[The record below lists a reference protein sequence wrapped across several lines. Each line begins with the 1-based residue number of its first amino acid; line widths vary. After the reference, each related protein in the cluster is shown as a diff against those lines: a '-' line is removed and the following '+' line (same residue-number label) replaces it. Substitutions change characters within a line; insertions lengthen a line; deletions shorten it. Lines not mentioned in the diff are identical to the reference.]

1 MKLAVIVGGSAGLG
15 LILAEQLALEGA
27 ARIVLV
33 ARKADRLMTVKA
45 QLEEKFPETQ
55 FHGCALDIAAPDGAA
70 TLAACV
76 ATHAEPVD
84 LLINAVG
91 LSDRGTTM
99 GLKVERVEE
108 LIRANIIAP
117 LLATQTIVPL
127 MQSGSVIVNIGS
139 LSSYFAPSYL
149 GGYSIAKHGLR
160 ALTGQLRIELAG
172 QGIHVMLVCPGPIA
186 REDAGSRYSHLPG
199 AADIPQRSVAR
210 RQWCQDKS
218 PRPTAF
224 GRRHFA
230 RDQSSA
236 TRSHPSAQSSV
247 AAYSFRRLAQAW
259 RMGLEAQNTE
269 VTIFVP

>member
-33 ARKADRLMTVKA
+33 ARNADRLMTVKA
-45 QLEEKFPETQ
+45 QLEAKFPQTQ
-55 FHGCALDIAAPDGAA
+55 FHACVVDIAAPDGAA

-76 ATHAEPVD
+76 ATHAQPVD

-91 LSDRGTTM
+91 LSDRGMVM

-108 LIRANIIAP
+108 LMRANVIAP
-117 LLATQTIVPL
+117 LLATQSIVPL

-160 ALTGQLRIELAG
+160 ALTGQLRMELAG

-186 REDAGSRYSHLPG
+186 REDTRSRYSHLPG
-199 AADIPQRSVAR
+199 VADIPSAALQGGGGAKIRVLDPQQLAADITRAITAR
-210 RQWCQDKS
+210 KLEIIR
-218 PRPTAF
+218 PRKARLLLILAAIWPSL
-224 GRRHFA
+224 GEWVLRRK
-230 RDQSSA
+230 
-236 TRSHPSAQSSV
+236 T
-247 AAYSFRRLAQAW
+247 LK
-259 RMGLEAQNTE
+259 
-269 VTIFVP
+269 